1 MRRILYIVLFIF
13 VLCIASIVGSCNSK
27 DDVKAYKDKVQLD
40 IDIDVTEK
48 ALLYNDGVY
57 PTDSLINRLREL
69 KTKKERLWNM

>member
-1 MRRILYIVLFIF
+1 MKYILLFITA
-13 VLCIASIVGSCNSK
+13 LCIASIVGSCNNK
-27 DDVKAYKDKVQLD
+27 YDVKAYKDKLQLD

-69 KTKKERLWNM
+69 KTKKERL

>member
-13 VLCIASIVGSCNSK
+13 VLCIVSIVGSCNSK

-69 KTKKERLWNM
+69 KTKKERL

>member
-1 MRRILYIVLFIF
+1 MKYILLFITI
-13 VLCIASIVGSCNSK
+13 VCVVGTVGSCNSK

-69 KTKKERLWNM
+69 KTKKERL

>member
-1 MRRILYIVLFIF
+1 MKYLLLFITI
-13 VLCIASIVGSCNSK
+13 LCIVSIVGSCNNK
-27 DDVKAYKDKVQLD
+27 DDVKAYNDKLRLD

-69 KTKKERLWNM
+69 KTKKERL

>member
-1 MRRILYIVLFIF
+1 MRYILLFITI
-13 VLCIASIVGSCNSK
+13 LCIVSVVGSCNSK

-69 KTKKERLWNM
+69 RMERAKL